1 MLMSTSNK
9 ESEKERERERER
21 EISFTWACKLLLV
34 NMDREQADMQVVR
47 TSSAFLFPF
56 TIVI

>member
-9 ESEKERERERER
+9 ESEKERERER